1 MINPIKTPTQMM
13 YEQANLPHYGKGGDV
28 IGQFANRIQDA
39 IRKYTKAVGHP
50 PSAEEVKQ
58 LEDHIRSL
66 SAPSPKPAE
75 TMARMQQQTPFANQL
90 VDASGRPYP
99 TATSPTGQMITPER
113 AKGVT
118 TRESIGPFQGVPSQ
132 FDMTPVNMKARA
144 YPKGQFQNAFPED
157 EFMSMANTGRTGNR
171 TWNKSFTPSTEEL
184 AARQHTTEEAL
195 TGLGDEAGGGLGA
208 IRATEGDI
216 PQMTSASAPFAER
229 AASLEAPGLDKL
241 TDEMLLGK
249 HGALVDKVVADFKSR
264 GIEPDKEDVVNA
276 INAMINPM
284 RHNYTGTNP
293 IGLRPPQ
300 PGGGGRP
307 TPEMLS
313 WRDEARMSGLPET
326 VVTKHPSDWK
336 PQNQRDYLLDT
347 EPAQRA
353 PFAQD
358 WQLQEL
364 EDKRRRAAAA
374 VEGKAEGGYMQ
385 SPRDMQAEMMVRG
398 YAGGGSIGNN
408 FFSVLEN
415 RDMSNPR
422 YREYLAN
429 QQNLEGVYPETFVAP
444 IARGLGS
451 LAKTARGV
459 FASPKPASVPY
470 TNYGPGAVLK
480 TPIGAPV
487 PEFTPADI
495 ERFLKTSR
503 APQTVAQRA
512 GQSTQ
517 EMQEGML
524 GSIVQNYIP
533 NGYNMTNE
541 IAQIKRLQNQNKQ
554 QPDMSGVPNYDQGG
568 LTRPLFGQGQPM
580 SQREIGA
587 EIMRNPPQY
596 PDPFDRV
603 VDSVYRKYYS
613 DLDKKETSEM
623 RPYTPGP
630 RERLAELGTSFLKK
644 HMTAPTAR
652 RVAANTFGGEN
663 SDLPFGFGAVD
674 VAAMLNPTAMMATIP
689 LQAADA
695 GFSAGQGDYTGA
707 ILGAGLSGPATRA
720 YGRGINR
727 IKQSFNQ

>member
-1 MINPIKTPTQMM
+1 MLNPIKTPTQMM

-28 IGQFANRIQDA
+28 IGQFAGRIQDA
-39 IRKYTKAVGHP
+39 IRKYTKAVGKP
-50 PSAEEVKQ
+50 PSAEEIKQ

-66 SAPSPKPAE
+66 SQPSPKPVE
-75 TMARMQQQTPFANQL
+75 TTARMQQQTPFANQL

-99 TATSPTGQMITPER
+99 AVTTPEGRTITPER

-132 FDMTPVNMKARA
+132 FDMTPVNIKARA

-195 TGLGDEAGGGLGA
+195 TGAGDEAMSGLGA
-208 IRATEGDI
+208 LRATEGDI

-229 AASLEAPGLDKL
+229 AAQLEGPGLDKL

-249 HGALVDKVVADFKSR
+249 HGALVDKVVSDFKAR
-264 GIEPDKEDVVNA
+264 GIEPDQEDIVNA

-307 TPEMLS
+307 SPEMLS

-353 PFAQD
+353 PFAKD

-364 EDKRRRAAAA
+364 EDKRRRAA
-374 VEGKAEGGYMQ
+374 VEGKAAGGYMQ

-398 YAGGGSIGNN
+398 Y
-408 FFSVLEN
+408 
-415 RDMSNPR
+415 
-422 YREYLAN
+422 
-429 QQNLEGVYPETFVAP
+429 
-444 IARGLGS
+444 
-451 LAKTARGV
+451 
-459 FASPKPASVPY
+459 
-470 TNYGPGAVLK
+470 
-480 TPIGAPV
+480 
-487 PEFTPADI
+487 
-495 ERFLKTSR
+495 
-503 APQTVAQRA
+503 
-512 GQSTQ
+512 
-517 EMQEGML
+517 
-524 GSIVQNYIP
+524 
-533 NGYNMTNE
+533 
-541 IAQIKRLQNQNKQ
+541 
-554 QPDMSGVPNYDQGG
+554 DQGG
-568 LTRPLFGQGQPM
+568 ITRPLFGQGQPM
-580 SQREIGA
+580 TQRELGA
-587 EIMRNPPQY
+587 ELMRNPPQY
-596 PDPFDRV
+596 PDPFDRG
-603 VDSVYRKYYS
+603 VDSVYQNYYRN
-613 DLDKKETSEM
+613 LDKNQTSEM

-630 RERLAELGTSFLKK
+630 RERLAELGTNFLKK

-674 VAAMLNPTAMMATIP
+674 VAAMVNPYAMMATIP